1 MPSSYSDREE
11 WGDSG
16 SFRQDRE
23 VVGLRAD
30 GAASLL
36 GKSARERTAPNKFK
50 RGVILVGARYEG
62 CSVIDSDCSSLGWTS
77 ECAKLE
83 RES

>member
-1 MPSSYSDREE
+1 MSLEVEPSVNLVLSD
-11 WGDSG
+11 D
-16 SFRQDRE
+16 
-23 VVGLRAD
+23 VGLRAD